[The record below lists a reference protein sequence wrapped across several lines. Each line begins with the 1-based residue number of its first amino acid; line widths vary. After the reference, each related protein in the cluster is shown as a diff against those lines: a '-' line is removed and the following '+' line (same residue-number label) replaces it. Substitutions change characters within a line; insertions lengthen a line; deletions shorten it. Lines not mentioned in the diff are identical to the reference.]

1 MNGKEATAIAP
12 NFSEWEI
19 ELDASSG
26 PIKIEAGAE
35 DVAGNIEKTPM
46 TLIVK

>member
-12 NFSEWEI
+12 NFFEWEI
-19 ELDASSG
+19 ELDAASG

-35 DVAGNIEKTPM
+35 DAPGNIEKTPM
-46 TLIVK
+46 TLSVK